1 VNGGEGVGVC
11 GLPPNRE
18 YGIRDVIAGKS
29 SVLCTALGL
38 GKVKLMG
45 LPRMTELG
53 VDLYIDFWAR

>member
-1 VNGGEGVGVC
+1 MGGC
-11 GLPPNRE
+11 GLPSNRE
-18 YGIRDVIAGKS
+18 YGIRDVIAGES